1 MSRFTIDPLHS
12 DIEFSVK
19 HLMISTVRGRFGT
32 FTASMEAEAADFSDL
47 KVEFSANI
55 DSISTGVADRD
66 AHLKTVDFF
75 DAVQWPTLS
84 FVSTSIERIT
94 GESYVLRGNM
104 TIRDQVRPIEL
115 ALVYNGSDTDPWGN
129 LKHGFEMTGELS
141 RKNFG
146 LTFAAVS
153 GGGNALVGDI
163 VKLAIGVQMTK
174 VA

>member
-1 MSRFTIDPLHS
+1 MSRYTIDPLHS

-19 HLMISTVRGRFGT
+19 HLMISTVRGRFGK
-32 FTASMEAEAADFSDL
+32 FEAEMTAEVADFSDL
-47 KVEFSANI
+47 KVEFSADI
-55 DSISTGVADRD
+55 DSIVTGVADRD

-75 DAVQWPTLS
+75 DAAQWPKLS
-84 FVSTSIERIT
+84 FVSTGIERSSV
-94 GESYVLRGNM
+94 GNYVLRGDM
-104 TIRDQVRPIEL
+104 TIRDQTRPIEL

-174 VA
+174 VV